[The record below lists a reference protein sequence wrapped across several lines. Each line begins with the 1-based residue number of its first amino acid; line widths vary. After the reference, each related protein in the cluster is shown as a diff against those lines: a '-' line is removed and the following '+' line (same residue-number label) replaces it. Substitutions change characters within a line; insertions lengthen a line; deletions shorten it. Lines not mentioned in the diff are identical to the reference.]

1 MADHRITLRLSN
13 AELEGAPIRLTDV
26 VGELE
31 AIGKVLRRTQRSLS
45 SISESLDWR
54 VVEISYDSP
63 LTVSIEP
70 AAEPGYGAFAV
81 RVVARFFDLAERI
94 ETGDYEGINGAVL
107 RDFRDLATPVDGG
120 RIDVEVLN
128 GSRDFHIRQGLG
140 HAIQAV
146 LAPETTALG
155 NIKGQLE
162 YINLHGQTNV
172 FRVYPFI
179 GPSYVE
185 CGFQESLSADAKRAI
200 GRVVRV
206 FGRLHYRD
214 VDDFVHRV
222 DVREIELIPFD
233 SDLPSLMDIQG
244 IAPEATGPMSS
255 EDFVR
260 SVRSARE
267 SERQT

>member
-1 MADHRITLRLSN
+1 M
-13 AELEGAPIRLTDV
+13 
-26 VGELE
+26 
-31 AIGKVLRRTQRSLS
+31 
-45 SISESLDWR
+45 
-54 VVEISYDSP
+54 
-63 LTVSIEP
+63 
-70 AAEPGYGAFAV
+70 
-81 RVVARFFDLAERI
+81 
-94 ETGDYEGINGAVL
+94 GAVL
-107 RDFRDLATPVDGG
+107 RDFRDLATPVDRG

-185 CGFQESLSADAKRAI
+185 CRFQESLSADAKRAI

-214 VDDFVHRV
+214 VDDFAHRV